1 MKKRPP
7 VLVYTLLWFLLAG
20 AVFLAYTSA
29 QSEYNSQIEQVDDIK
44 SEDKSS
50 SQADV
55 VSGEDVDEEKT
66 IVVSSDDEKEMKGVW
81 LSFIA
86 LQTQENTIEAFCA
99 NYEKL
104 VMDAKD
110 IGANSL
116 FVHVRPYSDA
126 LYESDYFPWSHI
138 LTGVQGKDP
147 EFDIMEF
154 MIETA
159 HENGMEFHAWINPL
173 RVKTEVTPAILSQ
186 DNPYSIYGESNPY
199 YFIEIEGDVYLNPA
213 YSQMRSLITDGVV
226 EIVENYKVDGIHFD
240 DYFYPYEM
248 GSEDSVAY
256 DAYYATSENPLSV
269 EQWREANINALI
281 SQVYREIKAENESVD
296 FGISPQ
302 GNINNNAAL
311 SADVYTWCSTVGYID
326 YIAPQLYFS
335 YENPALGFT
344 NALTQWVEMEKHAG
358 LDVYIG
364 LALYKAGSDTEDE
377 GTWKDSDD
385 IIARQIKD
393 TRSANFDG
401 VILYESK
408 YITDPQTAVEVEN
421 IKVVLAQ

>member
-1 MKKRPP
+1 MKKRPS
-7 VLVYTLLWFLLAG
+7 VFVYVLLWMLLAG
-20 AVFLAYTSA
+20 TVFVAYTST
-29 QSEYNSQIEQVDDIK
+29 QGDYNSQIEQV
-44 SEDKSS
+44 ED
-50 SQADV
+50 V
-55 VSGEDVDEEKT
+55 ESGEPENIVETFNEEEEETTLPVSADE
-66 IVVSSDDEKEMKGVW
+66 EKEMKGVW

-86 LQTQENTIEAFCA
+86 LQTEENTVEAFCE

-104 VMDAKD
+104 VMDAKS

-138 LTGVQGKDP
+138 LTGVQGKEPEIDP
-147 EFDIMEF
+147 MEF

-173 RVKTEVTPAILSQ
+173 RVKTEVTPAILSP

-226 EIVENYKVDGIHFD
+226 EIVEKYKVDGIHFD

-269 EQWREANINALI
+269 ERWREANINALI
-281 SQVYREIKAENESVD
+281 SQVYREIKAENEKVD

-302 GNINNNAAL
+302 GNISNNEAL

-326 YIAPQLYFS
+326 YIAPQIYFS
-335 YENPALGFT
+335 YENPALGFS
-344 NALTQWVEMEKHAG
+344 NALLQWVEMEKHSG
-358 LDVYIG
+358 LDVYVG

-377 GTWKDSDD
+377 GTWKNADD
-385 IIARQIKD
+385 IIARQIHD
-393 TRSANFDG
+393 TRAANFDG

-408 YITDPQTAVEVEN
+408 YITVPQTAAEVEN
-421 IKVVLAQ
+421 IKAILAQ